1 MKDILEFRKIISRT
15 VIELIF
21 INGLEDN
28 EKEYMKKIID
38 SMKSS
43 SGEQLVLLDQEFHVA
58 LIRATHNQLFIT
70 VMEAIA
76 QVYHESISKVLES
89 ADMETT
95 TRFLEIHNKIY
106 ESIVEKDKDECIK
119 YINEHYDFAERQL
132 KYCGSMI

>member
-1 MKDILEFRKIISRT
+1 MKP
-15 VIELIF
+15 
-21 INGLEDN
+21 
-28 EKEYMKKIID
+28 
-38 SMKSS
+38 S

-76 QVYHESISKVLES
+76 QVYHESIAKVLES

-119 YINEHYDFAERQL
+119 YINEHYDFAESKL
-132 KYCGSMI
+132 